1 MKILVYFFLFCL
13 QSKVEMSFVITGN
26 DWEEINLK
34 KKDRE
39 GFVSRIQVACEL
51 IIALSLEPCRWDL
64 ACSIIN

>member
-13 QSKVEMSFVITGN
+13 KSKVEMSFVITGN
-26 DWEEINLK
+26 DWEEINK
-34 KKDRE
+34 KKDCE